1 MQQFLVKVVQFLL
14 LDFLFLSPILLVI
27 FVGCAL
33 FWRKKL
39 SKLWQK
45 FAITLT
51 VLVLLLTIWGV
62 HIERNLIVINEQK
75 ITLGFKARIVV
86 ISDVHLGIWK
96 DDKFLEKIVT
106 QINQQKDIDAV
117 LIAGDWTYEPNI
129 DQLDKL
135 FAPLKRLNYPIY
147 GVLGNHDVEKPGPKL
162 RTELQSAL
170 QKVNVKLIDNL
181 ALSTKDTGLNFDIIG
196 LGDLWGGED
205 DIGVI
210 SNRTSQNPSIVIAH
224 NPESILKY
232 KNIPKNIN
240 LPNLTVTGH
249 THCGQVRIPLIYKSF
264 LPVSNTDFDKGLF
277 NISQFDPIL
286 AGQLWISCGT
296 GEVGLPIRLFNPPS
310 IDVLSID

>member
-1 MQQFLVKVVQFLL
+1 MKQFLGKAVQFLL
-14 LDFLFLSPILLVI
+14 TDFLFLSPILLVI
-27 FVGCAL
+27 FVGSAL
-33 FWRKKL
+33 FWREKL
-39 SKLWQK
+39 SKLWQR
-45 FAITLT
+45 IGL
-51 VLVLLLTIWGV
+51 VLIVLILLLTIWGV
-62 HIERNLIVINEQK
+62 HIERNLIVINEQR

-96 DDKFLEKIVT
+96 DDKFLRKIVT
-106 QINQQKDIDAV
+106 QINQQSDIDAV
-117 LIAGDWTYEPNI
+117 LMAGDWTYEPNI

-135 FAPLKRLNYPIY
+135 FAPLKQLKYPIY

-170 QKVNVKLIDNL
+170 QKANVKLIDNL
-181 ALSTKDTGLNFDIIG
+181 ALESKDTGLNFDIIG
-196 LGDLWGGED
+196 LGDLMGSED
-205 DIGVI
+205 DVDVI
-210 SNRTSQNPSIVIAH
+210 SNRTSQNHSIVIAH

-232 KNIPKNIN
+232 KNIPKNKN

-249 THCGQVRIPLIYKSF
+249 THCGQVRIPLVYKSF
-264 LPVSNTDFDKGLF
+264 LPVKNTDFDKGLF
-277 NISQFDPIL
+277 NTSQFDPTL

>member
-14 LDFLFLSPILLVI
+14 MDFLFLSPILLMI
-27 FVGCAL
+27 FVGSTL

-117 LIAGDWTYEPNI
+117 LMAGDWTYEPKI

-135 FAPLKRLNYPIY
+135 FAPLKQLKSPIY

-170 QKVNVKLIDNL
+170 QKANVKLIDNL

-232 KNIPKNIN
+232 KNIPKNKN

-310 IDVLSID
+310 VDVLTID